1 MVRHEAAL
9 VAAHAEVVDEQGA
22 GGGWVGGGIE
32 GAFEGVEEAGDI
44 AVEIADFAG
53 YGADDL
59 GLVGWE
65 MGEGLGALRMLDL
78 GGWVL
83 VSVD

>member
-1 MVRHEAAL
+1 VVRHQAAL
-9 VAAHAEVVDEQGA
+9 VAAHAEVVDQQGA

-32 GAFEGVEEAGDI
+32 GALERVEKAGYI

-53 YGADDL
+53 YRADDL

-65 MGEGLGALRMLDL
+65 MGEGLGAFRMLDL
-78 GGWVL
+78 GGFGC
-83 VSVD
+83 

>member
-9 VAAHAEVVDEQGA
+9 VAAHAEVVDQQGA

-32 GAFEGVEEAGDI
+32 GAFEGVEEAGYI

-53 YGADDL
+53 YCADDL
-59 GLVGWE
+59 GLVGWK
-65 MGEGLGALRMLDL
+65 MREGLGALRMLDL
-78 GGWVL
+78 GVL
-83 VSVD
+83 SVS

>member
-1 MVRHEAAL
+1 M
-9 VAAHAEVVDEQGA
+9 VDEQGA

-32 GAFEGVEEAGDI
+32 GAFEGVEEAGHI

-53 YGADDL
+53 YRADDL

-78 GGWVL
+78 RGLGVTWCGLREGWDGR
-83 VSVD
+83 VS